1 MLRKLGR
8 DIAAAWL
15 DRTEDLNVVFATE
28 EEDEA
33 ARDIIARYADKEFSY
48 TDAVSFAIMERLG
61 IGTAFAFDDDF
72 RQYGL
77 EVIPYD
83 QRQLLRGA

>member
-8 DIAAAWL
+8 NIAAAWL

-33 ARDIIARYADKEFSY
+33 ARDIIARYVDKEFSY
-48 TDAVSFAIMERLG
+48 TDAVSFAIMELLG
-61 IGTAFAFDDDF
+61 IGTAVAFDDDF

-77 EVIPYD
+77 EVIP
-83 QRQLLRGA
+83 